1 MRQKRATGL
10 AMLALTLFAAGCSD
24 LHLVSNTTS
33 AYIVAEQQYEW
44 ECVEVKGPE
53 TCAAR
58 QTELKEAKRQTE
70 LANKAYKVGKLPKP
84 FKKKLKAI
92 AKSMGAK

>member
-1 MRQKRATGL
+1 
-10 AMLALTLFAAGCSD
+10 MLALTLFAAGCSD
-24 LHLVSNTTS
+24 LKLVGDTTA
-33 AYIVAEQQYEW
+33 AYIVAEQEYEW
-44 ECVEVKGPE
+44 DCVEVKGPD

-58 QTELKEAKRQTE
+58 QAELKEAKRQTE

-92 AKSMGAK
+92 AKSMEAK